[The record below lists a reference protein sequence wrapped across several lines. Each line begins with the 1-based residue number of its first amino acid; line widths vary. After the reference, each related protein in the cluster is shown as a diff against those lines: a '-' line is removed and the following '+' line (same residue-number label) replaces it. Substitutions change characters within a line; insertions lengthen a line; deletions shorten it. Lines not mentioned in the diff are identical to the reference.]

1 MNAFYITKRIFKQ
14 TIRDIRTLMLLL
26 VAPLLILTL
35 LYYIFTVSDNS
46 NGVKVGVHDIPESLK
61 QELQSQDI
69 TIENFKNHNNI
80 ADKIK
85 EDKLTGF
92 IYMQNHELDV
102 TFANDNPTDKGIM
115 ASTNQKWLT
124 NHNMS
129 QMKENTKSLK
139 KALEQVRS
147 QIPDNANTGQSMTE
161 NREPIKI
168 NTHYLYGDKD
178 ATYFDTINPILIGFF
193 VFFFTFLISGIGLLK
208 ERTSGTLERLLSS
221 PIKRSHIIYGYI
233 MGYGIFS
240 VIQTFVV
247 VIYAIY
253 VLNIAVEGVD
263 LVSSSYNCIN
273 STRSFNVWDTVVYI
287 CIFRIPNDSIY
298 TTCNC
303 TASIICRFN
312 TNIIDEYRLTILCA
326 FDAIILYRT
335 SDARC
340 DDKRIWCARYLYQLG
355 CIIWYFCSITN
366 IEYFRNEALQKSL
379 SIGGIIHESKY

>member
-61 QELQSQDI
+61 QQLQSQDI
-69 TIENFKNHNNI
+69 TIENFKDHKNI
-80 ADKIK
+80 DDKIK
-85 EDKLTGF
+85 EDQLTGF
-92 IYMQNHELDV
+92 IHMQNHELEV
-102 TFANDNPTDKGIM
+102 TFANDNPTDKGVM
-115 ASTNQKWLT
+115 ASTYQKWLT

-129 QMKENTKSLK
+129 QLKENTKSLK
-139 KALEQVRS
+139 KALAQVQS

-253 VLNIAVEGVD
+253 VLNIAVEGSIW
-263 LVSSSYNCIN
+263 LVLATTVLTALVALTFGILLSTFASSEFQMIQFIPLVIVPQVLFAGLIPISSMNIGLQYFAHLMPLFYTGEAMQDVMIKGFGVQDIYIN
-273 STRSFNVWDTVVYI
+273 LCVLFGIFVVLLI
-287 CIFRIPNDSIY
+287 L
-298 TTCNC
+298 
-303 TASIICRFN
+303 
-312 TNIIDEYRLTILCA
+312 NILGMKRYR
-326 FDAIILYRT
+326 
-335 SDARC
+335 
-340 DDKRIWCARYLYQLG
+340 KV
-355 CIIWYFCSITN
+355 
-366 IEYFRNEALQKSL
+366 
-379 SIGGIIHESKY
+379 

>member
-46 NGVKVGVHDIPESLK
+46 NGVKVGVQDIPESLK

-80 ADKIK
+80 DDKIK
-85 EDKLTGF
+85 EDNLTGF
-92 IYMQNHELDV
+92 IHMQNHELEV
-102 TFANDNPTDKGIM
+102 TFANDNPTDKGVM

-139 KALEQVRS
+139 KALEQVQS

-253 VLNIAVEGVD
+253 VLNIAVEGSIW
-263 LVSSSYNCIN
+263 LVLATTVLTALVALTFGILLSTFASSEFQMIQFIPLVIVPQVLFAGLIPISSMNIGLQYFAHLMPLFYTGQAMQDVMIKGFGVQDIYIN
-273 STRSFNVWDTVVYI
+273 LGVLFGIFVVLLI
-287 CIFRIPNDSIY
+287 L
-298 TTCNC
+298 
-303 TASIICRFN
+303 
-312 TNIIDEYRLTILCA
+312 NILGMKRYR
-326 FDAIILYRT
+326 
-335 SDARC
+335 
-340 DDKRIWCARYLYQLG
+340 KV
-355 CIIWYFCSITN
+355 
-366 IEYFRNEALQKSL
+366 
-379 SIGGIIHESKY
+379 

>member
-80 ADKIK
+80 DDKIK
-85 EDKLTGF
+85 EDNLTGF
-92 IYMQNHELDV
+92 IHMQNHELEV
-102 TFANDNPTDKGIM
+102 TFANDNPTDKGVM

-139 KALEQVRS
+139 KALEQVQS

-161 NREPIKI
+161 NREPMKI

-240 VIQTFVV
+240 VIQTLVV

-253 VLNIAVEGVD
+253 VLNIAVEGSIW
-263 LVSSSYNCIN
+263 LVLATTVLTALVALTFGILLSTFASSEFQMIQFIPLVIVPQVLFAGLIPISSMNIGLQYFAHLMPLFYTGQAMQDVMIKGFGVQDIYIN
-273 STRSFNVWDTVVYI
+273 LGVLLGIFVVLLI
-287 CIFRIPNDSIY
+287 L
-298 TTCNC
+298 
-303 TASIICRFN
+303 
-312 TNIIDEYRLTILCA
+312 NILGMKRYR
-326 FDAIILYRT
+326 
-335 SDARC
+335 
-340 DDKRIWCARYLYQLG
+340 KV
-355 CIIWYFCSITN
+355 
-366 IEYFRNEALQKSL
+366 
-379 SIGGIIHESKY
+379 

>member
-69 TIENFKNHNNI
+69 TIENFKNHSNI
-80 ADKIK
+80 DDKIK

-92 IYMQNHELDV
+92 IHVQNHELEV
-102 TFANDNPTDKGIM
+102 TFANDNPTNKGIV

-139 KALEQVRS
+139 KALEQVQS
-147 QIPDNANTGQSMTE
+147 QIPDNANIGQSMTE

-253 VLNIAVEGVD
+253 VLNIAVEGSIW
-263 LVSSSYNCIN
+263 LVLATTVLTALVALTFGILLSTFASSEFQMIQFIPLVIVPQVLFAGLIPISSMNIGLQYFAHLMPLFYTGQAMQDVMIKGFDVQDIYIN
-273 STRSFNVWDTVVYI
+273 LGVLFGIFVVLLI
-287 CIFRIPNDSIY
+287 L
-298 TTCNC
+298 
-303 TASIICRFN
+303 
-312 TNIIDEYRLTILCA
+312 NILGMKRYR
-326 FDAIILYRT
+326 
-335 SDARC
+335 
-340 DDKRIWCARYLYQLG
+340 KV
-355 CIIWYFCSITN
+355 
-366 IEYFRNEALQKSL
+366 
-379 SIGGIIHESKY
+379 

>member
-80 ADKIK
+80 DDKIK
-85 EDKLTGF
+85 EDNLTGF
-92 IYMQNHELDV
+92 IHMQNHELEV
-102 TFANDNPTDKGIM
+102 TFANDNPTDKGVM

-139 KALEQVRS
+139 KALEQVQS

-233 MGYGIFS
+233 MGYVGYGIFS

-253 VLNIAVEGVD
+253 VLNIAVEGSIW
-263 LVSSSYNCIN
+263 LVLATTVLTALVALTFGILLSTFASSEFQMIQFIPLVIVPQVLFAGLIPISSMNIGLQYFAHLMPLFYTGQAMQDVMIKGFGVQDIYIN
-273 STRSFNVWDTVVYI
+273 LGVLFGIFVVLLI
-287 CIFRIPNDSIY
+287 L
-298 TTCNC
+298 
-303 TASIICRFN
+303 
-312 TNIIDEYRLTILCA
+312 NILGMKRYR
-326 FDAIILYRT
+326 
-335 SDARC
+335 
-340 DDKRIWCARYLYQLG
+340 KV
-355 CIIWYFCSITN
+355 
-366 IEYFRNEALQKSL
+366 
-379 SIGGIIHESKY
+379 

>member
-80 ADKIK
+80 DDKIK

-92 IYMQNHELDV
+92 IHMQNHELEV
-102 TFANDNPTDKGIM
+102 TFANDNPTDKGVM

-129 QMKENTKSLK
+129 QIKENTKSLK
-139 KALEQVRS
+139 KALEQVQS

-247 VIYAIY
+247 VIYAIC
-253 VLNIAVEGVD
+253 VLNIAVEGSIW
-263 LVSSSYNCIN
+263 LVLATTVLTALVALTFGILLSTFASSEFQMIQFIPLVIVPQVLFAGLIPISSMNIGLQYFAHLMPLFYTGQAMQDVMIKGFGVQDIYIN
-273 STRSFNVWDTVVYI
+273 LGVLFGIFVVLLI
-287 CIFRIPNDSIY
+287 L
-298 TTCNC
+298 
-303 TASIICRFN
+303 
-312 TNIIDEYRLTILCA
+312 NILGMKRYR
-326 FDAIILYRT
+326 
-335 SDARC
+335 
-340 DDKRIWCARYLYQLG
+340 KV
-355 CIIWYFCSITN
+355 
-366 IEYFRNEALQKSL
+366 
-379 SIGGIIHESKY
+379 

>member
-80 ADKIK
+80 DDKIK

-92 IYMQNHELDV
+92 IHMQNHELEV
-102 TFANDNPTDKGIM
+102 TFANDNPTDKGVM

-139 KALEQVRS
+139 KALEQVQS
-147 QIPDNANTGQSMTE
+147 QTPDNANTGQSMTE

-168 NTHYLYGDKD
+168 NTHYLYGDED

-247 VIYAIY
+247 VMYAIY
-253 VLNIAVEGVD
+253 VLNIAVEGSIW
-263 LVSSSYNCIN
+263 LVLATTVLTALVALTFGILLSTFASSEFQMIQFIPLVIVPQVLFAGLIPISSMNIGLQYFAHLMPLFYTGQAMQDVMIKGFDVQDIYIN
-273 STRSFNVWDTVVYI
+273 LGVLFGIFVVLLI
-287 CIFRIPNDSIY
+287 L
-298 TTCNC
+298 
-303 TASIICRFN
+303 
-312 TNIIDEYRLTILCA
+312 NILGMKRYR
-326 FDAIILYRT
+326 
-335 SDARC
+335 
-340 DDKRIWCARYLYQLG
+340 KV
-355 CIIWYFCSITN
+355 
-366 IEYFRNEALQKSL
+366 
-379 SIGGIIHESKY
+379 

>member
-80 ADKIK
+80 DDKIK
-85 EDKLTGF
+85 EDNLTGF
-92 IYMQNHELDV
+92 IHMQNHELEV
-102 TFANDNPTDKGIM
+102 TFANDNPTDKGVM

-139 KALEQVRS
+139 KALEQVQS

-253 VLNIAVEGVD
+253 VLNIAVEGSIW
-263 LVSSSYNCIN
+263 LVLATTVLTALVALTFGILLSTFASSEFQMIQFIPLVIVPQVLFAGLIPISSMNIGLQYFAHLMPLFYTGQAMQDVMIKGFGVQDIYIN
-273 STRSFNVWDTVVYI
+273 LGVLLGIFVVLLI
-287 CIFRIPNDSIY
+287 L
-298 TTCNC
+298 
-303 TASIICRFN
+303 
-312 TNIIDEYRLTILCA
+312 NILGMKRYR
-326 FDAIILYRT
+326 
-335 SDARC
+335 
-340 DDKRIWCARYLYQLG
+340 KV
-355 CIIWYFCSITN
+355 
-366 IEYFRNEALQKSL
+366 
-379 SIGGIIHESKY
+379 

>member
-80 ADKIK
+80 DDKIK

-92 IYMQNHELDV
+92 IHMQNHELEV
-102 TFANDNPTDKGIM
+102 TFANDNPTDKGVM

-139 KALEQVRS
+139 KALEQVQS

-253 VLNIAVEGVD
+253 VLNIAVEGSIW
-263 LVSSSYNCIN
+263 LVLATTVLTALVALTFGILLSTFASSEFQMIQFIPLVIVPQVLFAGLIPISSMNIGLQYFAHLMPLFYTGQAMQDVMIKRFGVQDIYIN
-273 STRSFNVWDTVVYI
+273 LGVLLGIFVVLLI
-287 CIFRIPNDSIY
+287 L
-298 TTCNC
+298 
-303 TASIICRFN
+303 
-312 TNIIDEYRLTILCA
+312 NILGMKRYR
-326 FDAIILYRT
+326 
-335 SDARC
+335 
-340 DDKRIWCARYLYQLG
+340 KV
-355 CIIWYFCSITN
+355 
-366 IEYFRNEALQKSL
+366 
-379 SIGGIIHESKY
+379 

>member
-26 VAPLLILTL
+26 VAPLLTLTL
-35 LYYIFTVSDNS
+35 FYYIFTVSDNS

-61 QELQSQDI
+61 QQLQSQDI
-69 TIENFKNHNNI
+69 TIENFKDHKNI
-80 ADKIK
+80 DDKIK
-85 EDKLTGF
+85 EDQLTGF
-92 IYMQNHELDV
+92 ILMQNHELEV
-102 TFANDNPTDKGIM
+102 TFANDNPTDKGVM

-129 QMKENTKSLK
+129 QLKENTKSLK
-139 KALEQVRS
+139 KALAQVQS

-253 VLNIAVEGVD
+253 VLNIAVEGSIW
-263 LVSSSYNCIN
+263 LVLATTVLTALVALTVGILLSTFASSEFQMIQFIPLVIVPQVLFAGLIPISSMNIGLQYFAHLMPLFYTGEAMQDVMIKGFGVQDIYIN
-273 STRSFNVWDTVVYI
+273 LCVLFGIFVVLLI
-287 CIFRIPNDSIY
+287 L
-298 TTCNC
+298 
-303 TASIICRFN
+303 
-312 TNIIDEYRLTILCA
+312 NILGMKRYR
-326 FDAIILYRT
+326 
-335 SDARC
+335 
-340 DDKRIWCARYLYQLG
+340 KV
-355 CIIWYFCSITN
+355 
-366 IEYFRNEALQKSL
+366 
-379 SIGGIIHESKY
+379 